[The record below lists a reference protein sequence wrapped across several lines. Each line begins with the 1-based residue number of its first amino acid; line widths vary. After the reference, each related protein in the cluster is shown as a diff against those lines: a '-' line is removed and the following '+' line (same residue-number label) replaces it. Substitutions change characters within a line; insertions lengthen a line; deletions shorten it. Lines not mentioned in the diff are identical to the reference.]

1 MVDKVAQQTEVL
13 KVNVKTKRV
22 NQGVVKEI
30 GLVNYPGRPHRQ
42 RSPISLKSVM
52 VSCAIKSSL

>member
-1 MVDKVAQQTEVL
+1 MDKVAQQTEVL

-30 GLVNYPGRPHRQ
+30 GLVNYPLPTLRNVLKPSRYATNLPTKSTRQ
-42 RSPISLKSVM
+42 W
-52 VSCAIKSSL
+52 

>member
-42 RSPISLKSVM
+42 
-52 VSCAIKSSL
+52 